1 MHPPSADILPAS
13 DADELIDFTC
23 ATPWERLVLDV
34 ELRLRDWDLSAL
46 PTEVSDPPPPP
57 THHAPAASAPSAT
70 AALALGPRAFAL
82 ELHTAPDPHIHAVL
96 GVGACVALG
105 PAEPHGVAAT
115 DASDASTLLSAL
127 CAAAA
132 AARCALP
139 MLVRVGPAAEL
150 RLIGRRAGGAAPR
163 RYCCDYTSY
172 PPAAHAHLPGMLELF
187 HNKRV
192 SARRVLPPSRADA
205 VVNARYTY
213 YWSDF
218 AFKVAAEADSFAHDP
233 LLAALHQPALA
244 AADPVQYLVL
254 TLLWPP
260 FAASE
265 VLDTAAAASGSHQ
278 AQSLSAP
285 VASMAPRNA
294 ATFRL
299 SPPRD
304 VFPSSDTR
312 SVSQLPLTSPVKSC
326 FRLMHR
332 ASLGSRPQRPAA
344 ARALIDI
351 HRAATWSSFGG
362 GGDGADG
369 IPRLTEALSAPVL
382 QGGARSEG
390 SRIQSA
396 AANAASRR
404 ERWKNHDASGSP
416 WASGGPP
423 AGAMDDFVAQI
434 GEYVAAAAVENDKLD
449 EDFLFGAVI
458 SLFGLDPETGLVAEV
473 VEALGPGVGDMSAVE
488 RISRL
493 AAASGSTTTAQ
504 RLWGLFLDGI
514 ELHWEMGWSI
524 RGVPYDPL
532 VGPATDACLLV
543 QKLEM
548 LNCCLHRLHSLKET
562 SSEVIAPGTP
572 VGRKRRLSV
581 RCRKSATAV
590 DDCMDEGNDADDDSG
605 VWEPVV
611 QPMPYVTRD
620 MTEAEQTKIV
630 MNADK
635 ATDGSAN
642 RCPSTARQST
652 ALRSDM
658 MSFKAA
664 NPGAEMSDFV
674 QWFSPVDWIL
684 EQDPPSPGKNHSDK
698 DEASELDSPAAVSS
712 NDPKEAPVRRRGLR
726 SGRLSARM
734 QTPGN
739 LWQEMWNSVEAIP
752 ASKQVPLFDAHMHG
766 LKALSDL
773 RAFPLKEVLRQFAC
787 VQAMYSIRLLQR
799 AYQLPPVLPAVN
811 GSILTA
817 RQTALEGQLITPD
830 GDAEALAMIADV
842 CGKLAT
848 AEQMALGAA
857 SLVTKLP
864 PGSAFSAVID
874 ALVSGKEVDVT
885 SERER
890 HAIALVAGM
899 EEGGWRTP
907 MIPSYR
913 EFTLDGSDADRMN
926 LKISS
931 DMFRVGMTWG
941 SYNGGMAL

>member
-13 DADELIDFTC
+13 DAEELIDFTC

-34 ELRLRDWDLSAL
+34 ELQLRDWDLSAL
-46 PTEVSDPPPPP
+46 PTEVSDPPAPPS
-57 THHAPAASAPSAT
+57 HHSPAAPAPSAT
-70 AALALGPRAFAL
+70 AALSLGARAFTL
-82 ELHTAPDPHIHAVL
+82 ELHTAPDPSIHAVL

-105 PAEPHGVAAT
+105 PAEPHGIAAT

-132 AARCALP
+132 AARCPLP
-139 MLVRVGPAAEL
+139 MLVRVGPVAEL
-150 RLIGRRAGGAAPR
+150 RLIGRRGGAAAPR

-172 PPAAHAHLPGMLELF
+172 PPAAHAHLPGMLALF

-205 VVNARYTY
+205 VVSARYTY

-233 LLAALHQPALA
+233 LLAALQKPALV

-265 VLDTAAAASGSHQ
+265 VLDTAAAASDSH
-278 AQSLSAP
+278 AQSLNAP
-285 VASMAPRNA
+285 VASMVPRNA

-304 VFPSSDTR
+304 TFPSSDAR

-332 ASLGSRPQRPAA
+332 ASLASRPQRPAA

-351 HRAATWSSFGG
+351 HRAATRSSL
-362 GGDGADG
+362 GDGNGAQG
-369 IPRLTEALSAPVL
+369 FPRLTEAQSAPLL
-382 QGGARSEG
+382 QGSSRSTG
-390 SRIQSA
+390 SRIESGA
-396 AANAASRR
+396 TSTASRR
-404 ERWKNHDASGSP
+404 ERWKNREAIDSP
-416 WASGGPP
+416 WASAGPP
-423 AGAMDDFVAQI
+423 DGAMDDFVAQI

-449 EDFLFGAVI
+449 EEFLFGAVI
-458 SLFGLDPETGLVAEV
+458 SLFGSGPETGLVAEV

-493 AAASGSTTTAQ
+493 AAASGSTTIAQ

-524 RGVPYDPL
+524 RGVPYDPE

-548 LNCCLHRLHSLKET
+548 LNCCLHRLHSVQE
-562 SSEVIAPGTP
+562 SSNEATAPGAP

-581 RCRKSATAV
+581 RCRKSAPAGDV
-590 DDCMDEGNDADDDSG
+590 CVDEGNDADDSNG

-635 ATDGSAN
+635 ATDGSAH
-642 RCPSTARQST
+642 RCPSTVRQST

-674 QWFSPVDWIL
+674 QWFSPVDWI
-684 EQDPPSPGKNHSDK
+684 EEHNAPSSGKNSPENDEGSKVDSNPAASSHNQV
-698 DEASELDSPAAVSS
+698 EASVS
-712 NDPKEAPVRRRGLR
+712 RRGSR

-739 LWQEMWNSVEAIP
+739 LWQEIWNSVEAIP
-752 ASKQVPLFDAHMHG
+752 ASKQVPLFDAHLHG

-773 RAFPLKEVLRQFAC
+773 RGYPLKEVLRQFAC

-799 AYQLPPVLPAVN
+799 AYQLPPLLPSVN
-811 GSILTA
+811 GSIMAA
-817 RQTALEGQLITPD
+817 RQTALDGQLITPD
-830 GDAEALAMIADV
+830 GDPEALAMIADI
-842 CGKLAT
+842 CGKLST
-848 AEQMALGAA
+848 AEQMALGAS

-864 PGSAFSAVID
+864 PGSAFSDVID

-885 SERER
+885 SDRER